1 MDTLSPASPLAS
13 AASAARVMNEAIGRV
28 AAVTGSTAT
37 VELTARHATS
47 ADSPTVGKFMGI
59 TTPKALIIG
68 LVTEVSE
75 QALGQVASRA
85 DFRKVARL
93 DLIGEIVA
101 GKFSRGVTD
110 YPTIGDA
117 TAMLGERELRV
128 VYGAPSSDRAQIGTL
143 QQNPNIAVHIDID
156 HMVSRH

>member
-1 MDTLSPASPLAS
+1 MDTLATASPLSS
-13 AASAARVMNEAIGRV
+13 AASAARVMNDALGRV
-28 AAVTGSTAT
+28 VAVTGSTAT
-37 VELTARHATS
+37 VELTARLATA

-68 LVTEVSE
+68 LVTEVGE

-93 DLIGEIVA
+93 DLIGEVVG

-117 TAMLGERELRV
+117 TIEE
-128 VYGAPSSDRAQIGTL
+128 
-143 QQNPNIAVHIDID
+143 
-156 HMVSRH
+156 VSRWLCDRGTAVRVEVAGVPLQVRPERVHPGGTW